1 MILIPKALLMK
12 KIGALYQKEECYYES
27 NNKRDENKDYKIII
41 PPIIHIVQNSY
52 HDCCDC
58 PLYYENYQA

>member
-1 MILIPKALLMK
+1 MILIPKTFLMK

-41 PPIIHIVQNSY
+41 PPIIHIV
-52 HDCCDC
+52 
-58 PLYYENYQA
+58 